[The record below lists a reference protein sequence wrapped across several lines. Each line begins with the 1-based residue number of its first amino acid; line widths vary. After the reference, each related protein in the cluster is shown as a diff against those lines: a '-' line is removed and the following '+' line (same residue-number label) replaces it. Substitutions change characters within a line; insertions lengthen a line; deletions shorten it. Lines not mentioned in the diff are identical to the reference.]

1 MIETWAI
8 GWCFSRDYTDEH
20 KETTDLGMGID
31 PPPPKHT
38 LEDDTR
44 HTYDCKGERPRKET
58 TRDDEFML
66 PSS

>member
-1 MIETWAI
+1 MSTKRQPILVWGST
-8 GWCFSRDYTDEH
+8 
-20 KETTDLGMGID
+20 